1 MAKEGNIQGCK
12 ILAKQLIQLR
22 KQKTRTFTATSK
34 IQGIGYQNKAMGAN
48 AKLAGAMGVA
58 GKTMAD
64 MNRLMK
70 PEQIAATLNEFGKQS
85 MKMDMTEEM
94 S

>member
-1 MAKEGNIQGCK
+1 
-12 ILAKQLIQLR
+12 
-22 KQKTRTFTATSK
+22 
-34 IQGIGYQNKAMGAN
+34 MGAN

-64 MNRLMK
+64 MNRVMK